1 MMPSARFV
9 VRHRGYPLA
18 GVVILLLAGVGC
30 GNWPAPAPRSEVSPR
45 VATQATRATPEPR
58 RGGRV
63 TVGVTREPATL
74 NPAFAAP
81 AAVVMM
87 RPVVEGLIDFDAEG
101 RPRPWLA
108 EEVPTTANG
117 GGSSDGRVV
126 TFKLRQGVAWEDGRP
141 FTAEDILFTFATY
154 RNPDNPFPAEMIA
167 VYQHLRA
174 VDALDA
180 YTVRLSYERSAAT
193 YLRAFSSIFPA
204 HLFNG
209 LARLADHPYSRAPLG
224 TGPFRVREWVPGDR
238 LTLARSPNYR
248 ERGRPYLDE
257 ITFRFFGDA
266 AAAAAAFRAGGI
278 DLLLDPDLEQ
288 TGLAAARAT
297 VRGLAPAPRVPPT
310 WNTQEWW
317 RAP

>member
-1 MMPSARFV
+1 MSFAKSV
-9 VRHRGYPLA
+9 IRHCGYPLA
-18 GVVILLLAGVGC
+18 GVVMLLLVGAGC
-30 GNWPAPAPRSEVSPR
+30 GNWPAPAPRPEVSQ
-45 VATQATRATPEPR
+45 QAVTLTARGTPAPR
-58 RGGRV
+58 RGGRM

-81 AAVVMM
+81 AAVTVM
-87 RPVVEGLIDFDAEG
+87 RPVVEGLIDFDAAG

-108 EEVPTTANG
+108 EEVPTPANG
-117 GGSSDGRVV
+117 GVSSDGRVV

-141 FTAEDILFTFATY
+141 FTAEDILFTFAAY
-154 RNPDNPFPAEMIA
+154 RNPDNPFPAETVA
-167 VYQHLRA
+167 VYQQLRA

-180 YTVRLSYERSAAT
+180 YTVRLTYERSEAT
-193 YLRAFSSIFPA
+193 YLRAFSPIFPA

-209 LARLADHPYSRAPLG
+209 LTRLADHPYSRAPLG
-224 TGPFRVREWVPGDR
+224 TGPFRVHEWVPGDH
-238 LTLARSPNYR
+238 LTLARSPSYR

-257 ITFRFFGDA
+257 IAFRFFDDA

-278 DLLLDPDLEQ
+278 DLLLDPDPEQ

-297 VRGLAPAPRVPPT
+297 VRGLAPARRVPPT

-317 RAP
+317 REP